1 MTTAPAMPD
10 FSKTVDAV
18 VIRSSVWLGI
28 RRIFNDLQSLKNKC
42 KNLPKIVDSLTI
54 TAYRRHMNKTT
65 IELTRNDEVELS
77 IGFSNVP
84 VKVADLVNEDGTVTA
99 SYWEFWKSF
108 DGAGRQMNKQELRDA
123 GLGVRKSETGRWV
136 IPHLAK

>member
-1 MTTAPAMPD
+1 MDLLEHP
-10 FSKTVDAV
+10 V
-18 VIRSSVWLGI
+18 
-28 RRIFNDLQSLKNKC
+28 NDSQSLKNIC
-42 KNLPKIVDSLTI
+42 KNLPKIIDSTTI
-54 TAYRRHMNKTT
+54 TAYRGHMNKTT

-77 IGFSNVP
+77 IGFANVP

-108 DGAGRQMNKQELRDA
+108 GGSGRQTNKQELRDA
-123 GLGVRKSETGRWV
+123 GLGVRKSDSGRWV

>member
-1 MTTAPAMPD
+1 MSDAPTMPD
-10 FSKTVDAV
+10 FSKTVNAALIGCTD
-18 VIRSSVWLGI
+18 WLGI
-28 RRIFNDLQSLKNKC
+28 RRIFNDLQSLKNKF

-54 TAYRRHMNKTT
+54 TSYRRHVNKTT

-99 SYWEFWKSF
+99 SYWDFWKSF

-123 GLGVRKSETGRWV
+123 GLGVRKSEAGRWV